1 MKKILLL
8 ILAVATIGVATA
20 QSYNAELNYLGQYVQ
35 RMYVDAPFLGA
46 RVISDV
52 DKCYLICVIEEQ
64 LPGNDYATQRKA
76 EVKAMRYANEFINGA
91 HISSNSV
98 VYTKKTSDGR
108 TFEEIEDFI
117 ASRSMGY
124 IQQMQVLTTFSE
136 QGKKVFVYC
145 KELPMP
151 KQQDAS
157 ESQKKKKNK
166 RKR

>member
-8 ILAVATIGVATA
+8 ILVVARIGIVTA
-20 QSYNAELNYLGQYVQ
+20 QSYDTELNYLGQYVQ

-46 RVISDV
+46 KVISDI

-76 EVKAMRYANEFINGA
+76 EVKAMRYANEFLNGA
-91 HISSNSV
+91 RLSSNTV
-98 VYTKKTSDGR
+98 IYTKKTSDGR

-124 IQQMQVLTTFSE
+124 IQQMQVITTFSE

-157 ESQKKKKNK
+157 EIQKKKKNK